1 MKSILFSFI
10 VILSC
15 FSINAQV
22 KISTSTTAPNANA
35 ILDIESTS
43 KGLLLPRL
51 SLTSTSSA
59 SPMAAHTAGM
69 VVYNTATAS
78 SGSTVV
84 TPGYY
89 YNSGSTWLR
98 ITTTFDETWLP
109 SVSGGHSGMLLTTGA
124 STRDSVFVSN
134 NGQVLIGNTLEP
146 SDTAN
151 VNGARLAINDSGDFR
166 TGVNAKANYTLPT
179 SNTTYDLMGVQGQA
193 NHRSSNVPRS
203 ITGVYGKA
211 TTGDVGSL
219 SSGTI
224 PSAFG
229 VKGLGRLENG
239 SAIVTNIYGGDFS
252 ASALASTNARATNV
266 YGVNIG
272 SIIDSTML
280 GSSTLPGLNRYG
292 LYVNNVVRSTVQ
304 PGGSTFSI
312 YTNNGLVSI
321 GDNIEQRG
329 KGYFKVAAG
338 TTEERPTSPLG
349 GMIRFNTTTGRF
361 EGFNGT
367 IWENLD

>member
-1 MKSILFSFI
+1 MLVLSYSSIFG
-10 VILSC
+10 
-15 FSINAQV
+15 QV
-22 KISTSTTAPNANA
+22 KISTSTSAPNANA
-35 ILDIESTS
+35 MLEIESTN

-51 SLTSTSSA
+51 ALSSTSSF

-78 SGSTVV
+78 TGSTVV

-89 YNSGSTWLR
+89 YNSGTAWLR
-98 ITTTFDETWLP
+98 ITTSFDETWLP
-109 SVSGGHSGMLLTTGA
+109 SSTSGHSGTLLKTGA
-124 STRDSVFVSN
+124 ATRDSVFMSN
-134 NGQVLIGNTLEP
+134 NGQVLIGNRLEP
-146 SDTAN
+146 TDTAN

-166 TGVNAKANYTLPT
+166 TGINAKANYTLT
-179 SNTTYDLMGVQGQA
+179 TTNSTYDLAGVQGQA
-193 NHRSSNVPRS
+193 NHRSTTVPRS

-211 TTGDVGSL
+211 TTGDVGTV

-229 VKGLGRLENG
+229 VRGLGRLENG
-239 SAIVTNIYGGDFS
+239 NAVVTNIYGGDFT
-252 ASALASTNARATNV
+252 ASAMATTAATATNV
-266 YGVNIG
+266 FGVNIG
-272 SIIDSTML
+272 SSVDSTML
-280 GSSTLPGLNRYG
+280 GSSSLPGINRYG
-292 LYVNNVVRSTVQ
+292 LFVNNVVRSTVQ
-304 PGGSTFSI
+304 PGGSAFSI

-338 TTEERPTSPLG
+338 TTAERPSIASG
-349 GMIRFNTTTGRF
+349 GMIRFNITTGRF
-361 EGFNGT
+361 EGYNGT